1 MEELIDNISIVE
13 YISQYV
19 NLVPKGD
26 EFVGLSPFTNEKT
39 PSFFVNEDKKVW
51 YCFSCGDGGNVIKFA
66 KKYHKVTYEQAVKM
80 LASYAN
86 INLDDEPILKVMRRY
101 KRKQEEECPIRQ
113 ELDKNIMQKYK
124 NVTIQS
130 WINEG
135 ISREVLEKYQVRY
148 DDTACRIVFPVWD
161 IDGRL
166 INIKGRAAHPQWKDF
181 GMAKYIYYYPLGKND
196 LFWGYHWH
204 INDIRA
210 KNEII
215 LVEGEKSVMKLE
227 TNGVNNAVAI
237 STSHLSKDQMQI
249 LMKLRVNVVVALDKD
264 KNPLEDK
271 NIMNLAKYNKCYVVI
286 DEQNLLDKKDAP
298 VDKGIEIWNTLYER
312 RRLIC

>member
-86 INLDDEPILKVMRRY
+86 IDLDDEPILKVMRRY

-204 INDIRA
+204 INDIRT

-249 LMKLRVNVVVALDKD
+249 LMKLRVNVTIALDKD

-271 NIMNLAKYNKCYVVI
+271 NIMNLAKYNKCYVML
-286 DEQNLLDKKDAP
+286 DEQDLLDKKDAP
-298 VDKGIEIWNTLYER
+298 IDKGIEIWNALYER
-312 RRLIC
+312 RKLIC

>member
-51 YCFSCGDGGNVIKFA
+51 YCFSCGDGGNVINFA

-86 INLDDEPILKVMRRY
+86 IDLDDEPILKVMRRY

-204 INDIRA
+204 INDILT

-249 LMKLRVNVVVALDKD
+249 LMKLRVNVVIALDKD

-271 NIMNLAKYNKCYVVI
+271 NIMNLAKYNKCYVML
-286 DEQNLLDKKDAP
+286 DEQDLLDKKDAP
-298 VDKGIEIWNTLYER
+298 IDKGIEIWNALYER
-312 RRLIC
+312 RKLIC